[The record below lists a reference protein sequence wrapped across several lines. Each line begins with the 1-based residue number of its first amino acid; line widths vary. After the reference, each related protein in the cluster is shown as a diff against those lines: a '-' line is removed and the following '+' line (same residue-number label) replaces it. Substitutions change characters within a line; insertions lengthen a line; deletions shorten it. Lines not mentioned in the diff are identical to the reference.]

1 MKVEGGFSLLEVLC
15 ATAITVGMGAAAFQ
29 LFHQNERIFRDQAL
43 ILEMQ
48 QSARVV
54 AAQVID
60 DIRQAGQ
67 GIPFALGD
75 TILPGSDSS
84 RLNVRA
90 GFSAS
95 ESIVTSPTPF
105 PLAVGSALSV
115 VVESTAGFSAGR
127 QAFLWTENDW
137 ARITISS
144 VSGSSKSVR
153 GIPSAISKPSLAFAS
168 PPTLSLDE
176 AVSIYRDAGTQT
188 VRRTTATNTEV
199 PSSPSWAPANELAA
213 NVTDFALLYYDRP
226 GALLIPDTPAR
237 RSQVAAIEAH
247 VRVRSSAPL
256 SDGSRP
262 TYSLSV
268 RAIPRNLER

>member
-1 MKVEGGFSLLEVLC
+1 LKAQAGFSLLEVLV
-15 ATAITVGMGAAAFQ
+15 ATAITVGIGAAAFQ

-54 AAQVID
+54 AAQATD

-67 GIPFALGD
+67 GIPTTVGD
-75 TILPGSDSS
+75 VILPGSNTA
-84 RLNVRA
+84 RLNVRT
-90 GFSAS
+90 GFSTTEAS
-95 ESIVTSPTPF
+95 VTSAM
-105 PLAVGSALSV
+105 PLPVAVGSALSV
-115 VVESTAGFSAGR
+115 LVESTAGFSGGR

-137 ARITISS
+137 ARVTINS
-144 VSGSSKSVR
+144 VSGPSKSVR
-153 GIPSAISKPSLAFAS
+153 ATPSLISKASLVFAS

-176 AVSIYRDAGTQT
+176 AISIYRDTATQT

-199 PSSPSWAPANELAA
+199 PTSPMWAPANELAT
-213 NVTDFALLYYDRP
+213 NVTDLSFLYYDRS
-226 GALLIPDTPAR
+226 GALLTLDTPIR
-237 RSQVAAIEAH
+237 RSQVAVIEAH
-247 VRVRSSAPL
+247 VSVRTSASL